1 METNTRN
8 IVIGVGAVIILLII
22 IGYVTGWFGGT
33 KEASAPPPTTTTE
46 QPAPAQPSTTNQ
58 STTTTQ
64 PSPTE
69 PSKTFKS
76 DMKGASEVPPTN
88 SVGNGN
94 AMVTLD
100 IANKTLT
107 WKITYSG
114 LTGDA
119 TAAHFHGP
127 AAPGANA
134 GPVVDISGKI
144 AEGSATL
151 TDPQMA
157 DLQAGKWYVNIHTAK
172 FPDGEIRGQVEP
184 AKQ

>member
-1 METNTRN
+1 LALLLFSIPAYAEAIMFK
-8 IVIGVGAVIILLII
+8 AV
-22 IGYVTGWFGGT
+22 
-33 KEASAPPPTTTTE
+33 
-46 QPAPAQPSTTNQ
+46 
-58 STTTTQ
+58 
-64 PSPTE
+64 
-69 PSKTFKS
+69 
-76 DMKGASEVPPTN
+76 MKGASEVPPTN
-88 SVGNGN
+88 SAAEGN

-100 IANKTLT
+100 TTGKTLA

-151 TDPQMA
+151 TDQQMV

-172 FPDGEIRGQVEP
+172 FPNGEIRGQVEP

>member
-1 METNTRN
+1 MARSR
-8 IVIGVGAVIILLII
+8 LLS
-22 IGYVTGWFGGT
+22 VTSLALLLLST
-33 KEASAPPPTTTTE
+33 AAYAEAIM
-46 QPAPAQPSTTNQ
+46 
-58 STTTTQ
+58 
-64 PSPTE
+64 
-69 PSKTFKS
+69 FKA
-76 DMKGASEVPPTN
+76 DMKGATEVPPTN
-88 SVGNGN
+88 SPANGN

-100 IANKTLT
+100 TAGKTLA

-144 AEGSATL
+144 AEGSVTL
-151 TDPQMA
+151 TDQQMA
-157 DLQAGKWYVNIHTAK
+157 DLQAGKWYLNIHTAK
-172 FPDGEIRGQVEP
+172 FPNGEIRGQVEP

>member
-1 METNTRN
+1 VSN
-8 IVIGVGAVIILLII
+8 I
-22 IGYVTGWFGGT
+22 TFRGT
-33 KEASAPPPTTTTE
+33 ALYEMEASMARSRLLSVTSL
-46 QPAPAQPSTTNQ
+46 ALLLLST
-58 STTTTQ
+58 SVYA
-64 PSPTE
+64 E
-69 PSKTFKS
+69 AIMFKA
-76 DMKGASEVPPTN
+76 DMKGATEVPPTN
-88 SVGNGN
+88 SPANGN

-100 IANKTLT
+100 TAGKTLA

-151 TDPQMA
+151 TDQQMV
-157 DLQAGKWYVNIHTAK
+157 DLQAGKWYLNIHTAK
-172 FPDGEIRGQVEP
+172 FPNGEIRGQVEP